1 MGKLVYFWWTL
12 GFVLL
17 ALETLV
23 PGATLVWFGLAALG
37 VGSVLLLIPGL
48 SVIFQ
53 VILFGVFS
61 AIALGIYWKFFR
73 YQERSSDLP
82 LLNRRGE
89 QMIGR
94 VFVVE
99 EAIEN
104 GQGKVRVGDTVWSVI
119 GEDSAVGTRVRVLD
133 VLDNKLK
140 VEPAQ

>member
-23 PGATLVWFGLAALG
+23 PGATLLWFGLAALG
-37 VGSVLLLIPGL
+37 VGAVVLVIPGL
-48 SVIFQ
+48 GAIGQ
-53 VILFGVFS
+53 VVLFGVFS
-61 AIALGIYWKFFR
+61 AITLAIYWKFFR
-73 YQERSSDLP
+73 HTHHESEQP
-82 LLNRRGE
+82 LLNRRSE

-99 EAIEN
+99 EAIAN
-104 GQGKVRVGDTVWSVI
+104 GQGKVRVGDTVWSVV
-119 GEDSAVGTRVRVLD
+119 GEDAAIGTRVRVLD

>member
-1 MGKLVYFWWTL
+1 MGKLVYFWWTI

-23 PGATLVWFGLAALG
+23 PGATLLWFGLAALG
-37 VGSVLLLIPGL
+37 VGAVVLVIPGL
-48 SVIFQ
+48 SVIGQ
-53 VILFGVFS
+53 VVLFGVFS
-61 AIALGIYWKFFR
+61 AITLGIYWKFFR
-73 YQERSSDLP
+73 SGERHSDQP
-82 LLNRRGE
+82 LLNRRGD
-89 QMIGR
+89 QMIGK
-94 VFVVE
+94 VYVVE
-99 EAIEN
+99 EAIAN

>member
-1 MGKLVYFWWTL
+1 MGKIVYFWWTI

-23 PGATLVWFGLAALG
+23 PGATLLWFGLAALG
-37 VGSVLLLIPGL
+37 VGLVVLVIPGL
-48 SVIFQ
+48 SIIGQ
-53 VILFGVFS
+53 VVLFGIFS
-61 AIALGIYWKFFR
+61 AVTLAIYWKFFR
-73 YQERSSDLP
+73 ATHHESDQP

-99 EAIEN
+99 EAIEH
-104 GQGKVRVGDTVWSVI
+104 GQGKVRVGDTVWSVL
-119 GEDSAVGTRVRVLD
+119 GEDCAVGSRVRVLD